1 MTLKQAQPAFW
12 ANLIVDHYA
21 ALGVFFR
28 RRIVRIS
35 EAEDLV
41 QEVYWRF
48 LRRGEGHSEG
58 AGIQNPEAYLFTV
71 AENLL
76 REHRT
81 AQRRSDQHVELSE
94 VAPSLLSVED
104 AAESTVDRSQLDQ
117 RLAIVFSRLTARQR
131 VVFVMHYRD
140 GMTYPEIAEK
150 LGVSTS
156 MVKKYIVKGLA
167 ACRSGMAV
175 HQGGE

>member
-1 MTLKQAQPAFW
+1 MKRAQLAFW
-12 ANLIVDHYA
+12 TKLIADHYA
-21 ALGVFFR
+21 ALAVYFR
-28 RRIVRIS
+28 RRIVRIN

-48 LRRGEGHSEG
+48 LRRGHGDTGH
-58 AGIQNPEAYLFTV
+58 AGIENPEAYLFTV

-94 VAPSLLSVED
+94 VAPSLLAVED
-104 AAESTVDRSQLDQ
+104 GAESSLDRVLLDR
-117 RLAIVFSRLTARQR
+117 RLAIAFSRLTARQR
-131 VVFVMHYRD
+131 AVFVMHYRD
-140 GMTYPEIAEK
+140 GMTYLEIAEK
-150 LGVSTS
+150 LGVSAS

-167 ACRSGMAV
+167 ACRTSMAAL
-175 HQGGE
+175 QRGG